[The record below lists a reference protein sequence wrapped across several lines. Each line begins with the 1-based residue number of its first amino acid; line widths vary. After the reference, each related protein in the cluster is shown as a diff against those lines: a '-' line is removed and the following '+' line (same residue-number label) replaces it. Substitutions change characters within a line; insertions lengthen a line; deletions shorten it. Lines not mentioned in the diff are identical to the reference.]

1 MIENTILFF
10 VLGVA
15 LFASS
20 SILLGSFLETLD
32 RPRFRLRSLPLIF
45 DYLIGMFFGM
55 CLLLVAT
62 SGSCEVGRMQEK
74 EKAIE
79 AGVASYIFNT
89 STGESEFEYLKIKE
103 SNNE

>member
-10 VLGVA
+10 VFGVA

-20 SILLGSFLETLD
+20 SITLGSFLEILD

-45 DYLIGMFFGM
+45 PCLMGMFFGLW
-55 CLLLVAT
+55 LLLAAT
-62 SGSCEVGRMQEK
+62 ACSREAGRIQEK

-79 AGVASYIFNT
+79 AGVASYIFNAD
-89 STGESEFEYLKIKE
+89 TGDSEFEYLKIKE
-103 SNNE
+103 NNNE